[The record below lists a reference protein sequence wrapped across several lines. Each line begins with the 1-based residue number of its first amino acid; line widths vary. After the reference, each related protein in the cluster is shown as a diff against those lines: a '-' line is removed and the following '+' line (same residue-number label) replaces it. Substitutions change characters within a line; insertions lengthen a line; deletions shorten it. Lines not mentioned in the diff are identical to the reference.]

1 MSSNPPLPEH
11 KAAVKAS
18 PAPTPPKPEA
28 AKAAPKAEAGSTLSA
43 PTPAAA
49 VVVPAPVTAYPQLEA
64 LRQFAGNPKDYLG
77 ILLEF
82 VAAVRK
88 VDGALFIKIGAEGAT
103 VAHRWTGGG
112 TSWLMPLEPAV
123 LEKAM
128 QVMKMR
134 RPVQLAIGDGQA
146 RSYADIRGFADP
158 RRGIVLALI
167 SRNPFLGPQDG
178 GDWLLD
184 YASGLLDHY
193 EARMTLANRTQ
204 AMERM
209 KHVFNTF
216 VEVNRQEHFAG
227 LSLAFCNK
235 IAVEW
240 NCERV
245 SLGLAKGRNVHV
257 KSISMT
263 ENFTRKMKL
272 VLDLESAMEEAFDQ
286 DREVI
291 FPALR
296 DAPYSSRFHE
306 EFSKAHGHVSVL
318 TLPLRDRDKVLG
330 VVLLERSKDNP
341 ITPKDVET
349 LRLACDLVTP
359 RLVDLKRTDGFLR
372 RRWAELRDRP
382 LETLLGPKYSAVKFT
397 LIVVA
402 LVIGFFAFYKTTFQ
416 PEANFRIEVSDRI
429 DIVSPE
435 KGVLQK
441 VYKKPGDRV
450 KKGDLLVELDGREIF
465 EKVQSLRYEMISFEK
480 EASVAREKGKY
491 AEIQLA
497 EAKLEKSRHEY
508 QLNQLK
514 LNRLKIYAPMDGV
527 IISEEDLSRLSNPS
541 VDVGQSLF
549 TIGSPAKME
558 AILEV
563 NEGEITYL
571 KLGQKGE
578 LSTMAY
584 PDRHIAFEVTSI
596 SPIAAVK
603 NQDNSFRVKGKID
616 TTMTDAGSITWL
628 KPGMEGVARVDA
640 SQELLIWIWTRTGI
654 NWLRSKLWI

>member
-1 MSSNPPLPEH
+1 VPKPAATKAGPKPES
-11 KAAVKAS
+11 AASLSAA
-18 PAPTPPKPEA
+18 PAPTA
-28 AKAAPKAEAGSTLSA
+28 A
-43 PTPAAA
+43 
-49 VVVPAPVTAYPQLEA
+49 PAPVVAYPQLEA

-82 VAAVRK
+82 VAAVRQ
-88 VDGALFIKIGAEGAT
+88 VDGALFVKIGAEGAT

-112 TSWLMPLEPAV
+112 TSWLMPLEPAI

-128 QVMKMR
+128 QVMKLR

-167 SRNPFLGPQDG
+167 SRKPFLGPQDG

-245 SLGLAKGRNVHV
+245 SLGLAKGRNVQV

-272 VLDLESAMEEAFDQ
+272 VLDLEAAMEEAFDQ
-286 DREVI
+286 DREII

-306 EFSKAHGHVSVL
+306 EFSKSYGHVSVL
-318 TLPLRDRDKVLG
+318 SLPLRDRDKVLG
-330 VVLLERSKDNP
+330 VVLLERSKENP

-382 LETLLGPKYSAVKFT
+382 LETLFGPKYSAVKFT
-397 LIVVA
+397 ALVTA
-402 LVIGFFAFYKTTFQ
+402 LVIVFFALYRTEFQ
-416 PEANFRIEVSDRI
+416 PEAKFRIEVSDRV

-435 KGVLQK
+435 KGVIER
-441 VYKKPGDRV
+441 VHVKPGDKV
-450 KKGDLLVELDGREIF
+450 KKGQVLVELDRSEIF

-497 EAKLEKSRHEY
+497 EAKLEKCRHEY

-514 LNRLKIYAPMDGV
+514 LERLIITAPIDGT
-527 IISEEDLSRLSNPS
+527 IISEEDLSRLSKPS
-541 VDVGQSLF
+541 VDIGQALF
-549 TIGSPAKME
+549 TIGSPGKME
-558 AILEV
+558 AVLEV

-571 KLGQKGE
+571 FPDQKGE
-578 LSTMAY
+578 LSTLAY
-584 PDRHIAFEVTSI
+584 PDRRIGFRVTSI

-603 NQDNSFRVKGKID
+603 NQDNSFRVKGRIEPSAVD
-616 TTMTDAGSITWL
+616 GGSIDWL

-640 SQELLIWIWTRTGI
+640 GQELLIWIWTRKGI